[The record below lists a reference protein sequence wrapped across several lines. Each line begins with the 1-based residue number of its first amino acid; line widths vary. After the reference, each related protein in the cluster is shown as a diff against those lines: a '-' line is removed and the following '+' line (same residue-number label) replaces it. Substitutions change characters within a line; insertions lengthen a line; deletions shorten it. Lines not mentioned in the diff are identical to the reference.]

1 MVYVKTPKADVR
13 REFSLLEANLDK
25 VPQALSEL
33 KAELLNDASEVWVK
47 IVNDK
52 QGGMVTVLKG
62 VMEDVTTD
70 KIQQSEDIFAK
81 CL

>member
-1 MVYVKTPKADVR
+1 MEYIKTLKADVR

-25 VPQALSEL
+25 VPQAFSEL

-47 IVNDK
+47 IVNEK
-52 QGGMVTVLKG
+52 QGEMVTVLKG
-62 VMEDVTTD
+62 VMEDVTND

>member
-25 VPQALSEL
+25 VPQAFSEL

-47 IVNDK
+47 IVNEK

>member
-13 REFSLLEANLDK
+13 REFSLLETNLDK
-25 VPQALSEL
+25 VPQAFSEL

-47 IVNDK
+47 IVNEK

>member
-25 VPQALSEL
+25 VPQAFSEL
-33 KAELLNDASEVWVK
+33 KVELLNDASEVWVK
-47 IVNDK
+47 IVNEK